1 MLDTFTGMSSA
12 SILHVQAFFCFFF
25 TLNVTEMVKKSGSI
39 FNLRPPPPVCLCACA
54 PVQGDDAV
62 GQLYLIPAAV
72 HHVSGGTEQAVRTQ
86 NESEADRADR
96 AATGDRAP
104 PAR

>member
-1 MLDTFTGMSSA
+1 MLDTFTGMSSE
-12 SILHVQAFFCFFF
+12 SILHVQAFCFVFFF
-25 TLNVTEMVKKSGSI
+25 ALNVTEMVKKRVYFQPASPSA
-39 FNLRPPPPVCLCACA
+39 FV